1 MFLSLNWP
9 AVRASEILGSMLVK
23 FCAILSAQLLAST
36 WMMDDVRSLI
46 GLCMNAPGV
55 IWKWVSVIS
64 ALRFANRWT
73 ARVSLWLS
81 ANEFGYRWG
90 NGLGCA
96 ASASSL
102 LPPAALLCGGP
113 LGGGAKRGGLGG
125 VTSWICAN
133 KKIRKR
139 KKEKTKKRDK
149 WKAKEKRIRC
159 GPQRSKKNWTGPV

>member
-1 MFLSLNWP
+1 MKFWVLCWWNF
-9 AVRASEILGSMLVK
+9 VRFYRGT
-23 FCAILSAQLLAST
+23 AQLLAST

-102 LPPAALLCGGP
+102 LPPAALLRGGP
-113 LGGGAKRGGLGG
+113 LGGGAKRGRLGG

-139 KKEKTKKRDK
+139 KKKKQK
-149 WKAKEKRIRC
+149 KETNGKPKKGIRC
-159 GPQRSKKNWTGPV
+159 GPQRSKRIGQARFKPASVPLGLTD